1 METRQRSTLPQRV
14 YEDFVPQHEL
24 LREQDEDTLVVNV
37 AGTFFCYRFRSI
49 NTSNSSIFLE
59 NKKLFC
65 CSFFLHVGFSK
76 DQLKVK
82 INRHGKLE
90 MTGERPL
97 TDTKWSRF
105 HKEFQVPDRSTLE
118 RIRAKF
124 YYGLLEITLPK
135 SSGMAAVQDE
145 PAEAVKQQD
154 VKKNQESDA
163 QKVEEDKKDQLKE
176 PKGTEKVAGKDG
188 DEDGEATERIDAGKK
203 AAVTPA
209 SYCSGKLKQVKVKL
223 KIGKLNSGTYQARQ
237 AEELGAVCSADVAV
251 CSADVA
257 VVAFTS
263 CGKAFSFGDDS
274 IRRYLRLAREQ
285 DGNQDGR
292 EECGSVKVTGM
303 EDPVRRL
310 RFLEELRRKAI
321 VRAEDLAQARAE
333 ATVASSS
340 NGGTEAGEPFLVGAT
355 TSWGPSPLVETP
367 VGDCSYRSSEEDS
380 LERCGTVEEP
390 FVVDDTVS

>member
-1 METRQRSTLPQRV
+1 
-14 YEDFVPQHEL
+14 
-24 LREQDEDTLVVNV
+24 
-37 AGTFFCYRFRSI
+37 
-49 NTSNSSIFLE
+49 
-59 NKKLFC
+59 
-65 CSFFLHVGFSK
+65 
-76 DQLKVK
+76 
-82 INRHGKLE
+82 

-105 HKEFQVPDRSTLE
+105 HKEFQLPDRGTLD

-124 YYGLLEITLPK
+124 YNGLLEITLPK

-145 PAEAVKQQD
+145 AAEAVKQQD

-188 DEDGEATERIDAGKK
+188 DEDGEEGTERIDAGKK

-209 SYCSGKLKQVKVKL
+209 SYCGGKRKLVKLKL

-237 AEELGAVCSADVAV
+237 AEELGAVCS
-251 CSADVA
+251 SDVA

-263 CGKAFSFGDDS
+263 CGKAFSFGDDA
-274 IRRYLRLAREQ
+274 IRRYLRLAREH

-292 EECGSVKVTGM
+292 EECGSVKATGM

-321 VRAEDLAQARAE
+321 ARAEDLAQARAE
-333 ATVASSS
+333 ATAASSS
-340 NGGTEAGEPFLVGAT
+340 NGAPRRGTVLWSVQRLLGTVLTCGD
-355 TSWGPSPLVETP
+355 P
-367 VGDCSYRSSEEDS
+367 VGDCSHRSSEEDS

-390 FVVDDTVS
+390 FVVDATVSWPSSHHSSMSWDAFAAG